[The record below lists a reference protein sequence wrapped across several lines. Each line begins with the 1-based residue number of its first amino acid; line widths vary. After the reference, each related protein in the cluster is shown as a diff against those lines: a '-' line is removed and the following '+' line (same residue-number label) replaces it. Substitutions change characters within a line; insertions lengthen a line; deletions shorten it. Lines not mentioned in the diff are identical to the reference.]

1 MRNSRRFG
9 PVPRA
14 KLRARAPCAKL
25 LATRAGVFSK
35 MTDSL
40 PDFQGTTI
48 AGRYLVERLIGQG
61 GMGTVWAGRHVTLD
75 QLVAIKF
82 VHPKLAG
89 SAEALR
95 RFDTEAKAAA
105 RIKSRHAVAVYDH
118 GVTES
123 GQPYIVMEY
132 LEGESLEE
140 AIRRRGKLPLNE
152 VAEIVQQAARAL
164 STAHAAGIVHRD
176 LKPDNIFLA
185 RDSEA
190 ASRGYSVKLVDFGI
204 AKVVHDEA
212 ASGASA
218 TQAGMVLGTP
228 HYMSPEALT
237 SSAPVSVASDIWSLG
252 ACAFSAACGRVP
264 FEGDAIGD
272 VVLKVCAAPLPV
284 PSQIQPSLP
293 KSFDAWFERACAR
306 DPKKRFASVVE
317 LADALTRLDEWGRAQ
332 REHVLYEIRPIAPSV
347 VDTAELEIQ
356 PSGRARAIAGM
367 LIGASLMLGVL
378 GLYVFKRTREAD
390 EMMRQAAASA
400 AAVVEAENA
409 RKLREADKQFLAADA
424 GSVAQDAG
432 AAPAVRRPAAK
443 KKHRAE
449 PPPP

>member
-1 MRNSRRFG
+1 MTNS
-9 PVPRA
+9 PP
-14 KLRARAPCAKL
+14 
-25 LATRAGVFSK
+25 
-35 MTDSL
+35 
-40 PDFQGTTI
+40 PDLQGKTI

-61 GMGTVWAGRHVTLD
+61 GMGTVWAGRHITLQ

-118 GVTES
+118 GVEG

-132 LEGESLEE
+132 LEGESLEQSI
-140 AIRRRGKLPLNE
+140 ARRGKLPLHE

-164 STAHAAGIVHRD
+164 HAAHQAGIVHRD

-185 RDSEA
+185 RDGEA
-190 ASRGYSVKLVDFGI
+190 GSRGYSVKLLDFGI
-204 AKVVHDEA
+204 AKMVHEEA
-212 ASGASA
+212 AGGASS

-237 SSAPVSVASDIWSLG
+237 ATAPVSAASDIWSLG
-252 ACAFSAACGRVP
+252 ACAFSAVCGRVP

-284 PSQIQPSLP
+284 PSQLQPSLP
-293 KSFDAWFERACAR
+293 KAFDAWFERACSRAPQR
-306 DPKKRFASVVE
+306 RFASVVE
-317 LADALTRLDEWGRAQ
+317 LSDALVRLDEWARAQ
-332 REHVLYEIRPIAPSV
+332 REQVMYEIRPMAPSIL
-347 VDTAELEIQ
+347 DTGELEMQ
-356 PSGRARAIAGM
+356 PSSRGRLLAG
-367 LIGASLMLGVL
+367 LLVGASLMLGLL

-390 EMMRQAAASA
+390 EAIREATARA
-400 AAVVEAENA
+400 AAVVEAENQ
-409 RKLREADKQFLAADA
+409 RKLREAEKQFWTPDA
-424 GSVAQDAG
+424 GSATETEGKPAIPLAG
-432 AAPAVRRPAAK
+432 HK
-443 KKHRAE
+443 
-449 PPPP
+449 

>member
-1 MRNSRRFG
+1 
-9 PVPRA
+9 
-14 KLRARAPCAKL
+14 
-25 LATRAGVFSK
+25 
-35 MTDSL
+35 MTDSKSSDL
-40 PDFQGTTI
+40 KGTI
-48 AGRYLVERLIGQG
+48 VAGRYLVERLIGEG
-61 GMGTVWAGRHVTLD
+61 GMGTVWAGRHRTLD

-82 VHPKLAG
+82 VHPRLAG

-118 GVTES
+118 GITDA

-132 LEGESLEE
+132 LEGESLEQ
-140 AIRRRGKLPLNE
+140 AISRRGKLPLNE

-164 STAHAAGIVHRD
+164 NTAHRAGIIHRD

-185 RDSEA
+185 KDSEA
-190 ASRGYSVKLVDFGI
+190 LKRGYSVKLVDFGI
-204 AKVVHDEA
+204 AKMVHDQA
-212 ASGASA
+212 AGGAST

-237 SSAPVSVASDIWSLG
+237 ASAPVSQASDIWSLG
-252 ACAFSAACGRVP
+252 ACAFSALCGRVP

-272 VVLKVCAAPLPV
+272 VVLKVCAAPMPI

-293 KSFDAWFERACAR
+293 KAFDAWFERACSR

-317 LADALTRLDEWGRAQ
+317 LADALVRLDEWARAQ
-332 REHVLYEIRPIAPSV
+332 REQVMYEIRPMAPSI
-347 VDTAELEIQ
+347 VDDGELALQ
-356 PSGRARAIAGM
+356 PSSRGRLLAG
-367 LIGASLMLGVL
+367 LLVGASLTLGVL

-390 EMMRQAAASA
+390 EVVREATASA

-409 RKLREADKQFLAADA
+409 RKLREADKQFWAPDA
-424 GSVAQDAG
+424 GSAARDAG
-432 AAPAVRRPAAK
+432 ALPATRRPAVK
-443 KKHRAE
+443 KKRH
-449 PPPP
+449 PP

>member
-1 MRNSRRFG
+1 
-9 PVPRA
+9 
-14 KLRARAPCAKL
+14 
-25 LATRAGVFSK
+25 
-35 MTDSL
+35 MTTSPP
-40 PDFQGTTI
+40 PDLQGKTI

-61 GMGTVWAGRHVTLD
+61 GMGTVWAGRHVSLD

-118 GVTES
+118 GVSEG

-132 LEGESLEE
+132 LEGESLEQSI
-140 AIRRRGKLPLNE
+140 ARRGKIPLNE
-152 VAEIVQQAARAL
+152 VAEIVQQVSRAL
-164 STAHAAGIVHRD
+164 HAAHQAGIVHRD

-185 RDSEA
+185 LDGEA
-190 ASRGYSVKLVDFGI
+190 GTRGYCVKVLDFGI
-204 AKVVHDEA
+204 AKMVHEEA
-212 ASGASA
+212 AGGASS

-237 SSAPVSVASDIWSLG
+237 ASAPVSATSDIWSLG

-293 KSFDAWFERACAR
+293 KSFDAWFERACSR
-306 DPKKRFASVVE
+306 DPKRRFASVVE
-317 LADALTRLDEWGRAQ
+317 LADALVRLDEWARAQ
-332 REHVLYEIRPIAPSV
+332 REKVLYEIRPMAPSI
-347 VDTAELEIQ
+347 VDTGELDELQ
-356 PSGRARAIAGM
+356 PSSRGRLLAG
-367 LIGASLMLGVL
+367 LLVGASVMLGVL

-390 EMMRQAAASA
+390 EAVRQATASA
-400 AAVVEAENA
+400 AAVVEADNQ
-409 RKLREADKQFLAADA
+409 RKLREAERRFWTPDA

-432 AAPAVRRPAAK
+432 KSPPVHRPAPK
-443 KKHRAE
+443 RKR
-449 PPPP
+449 P

>member
-1 MRNSRRFG
+1 
-9 PVPRA
+9 
-14 KLRARAPCAKL
+14 
-25 LATRAGVFSK
+25 

-118 GVTES
+118 GVTEA

-132 LEGESLEE
+132 LEGESLED
-140 AIRRRGKLPLNE
+140 AIHRRGKLPLNE

-164 STAHAAGIVHRD
+164 NTAHAAGIVHRD

-190 ASRGYSVKLVDFGI
+190 TTRGYSVKLVDFGI
-204 AKVVHDEA
+204 AKIVHDEA

-237 SSAPVSVASDIWSLG
+237 SNGPVSIASDIWSLG

-272 VVLKVCAAPLPV
+272 VVLKVCAAPMPV
-284 PSQIQPSLP
+284 PSQLQPSLP
-293 KSFDAWFERACAR
+293 KSFDAWFERACSR
-306 DPKKRFASVVE
+306 DPKKRFATVAE
-317 LADALTRLDEWGRAQ
+317 MADALTRLDEWARAQ
-332 REHVLYEIRPIAPSV
+332 REHVLYEIRPLAPSI
-347 VDTAELEIQ
+347 VDAADLEIQ

-378 GLYVFKRTREAD
+378 GFYVFKRTREAD

-409 RKLREADKQFLAADA
+409 RKLHEADKQFWAADA
-424 GSVAQDAG
+424 GSTAQDAG
-432 AAPAVRRPAAK
+432 SAPAARRPAAK
-443 KKHRAE
+443 KKRNVA
-449 PPPP
+449 PPPPHP

>member
-1 MRNSRRFG
+1 MTNS
-9 PVPRA
+9 PP
-14 KLRARAPCAKL
+14 
-25 LATRAGVFSK
+25 
-35 MTDSL
+35 
-40 PDFQGTTI
+40 PDLEGKTI
-48 AGRYLVERLIGQG
+48 AGRYRVERLIGQG
-61 GMGTVWAGRHVTLD
+61 GMGTVWAGRHVSLD
-75 QLVAIKF
+75 QQVAIKF

-118 GVTES
+118 GVEA

-132 LEGESLEE
+132 LEGESLEQSLK
-140 AIRRRGKLPLNE
+140 RRGKLPLHE

-164 STAHAAGIVHRD
+164 HAAHQAGIVHRD

-185 RDSEA
+185 RDGEA
-190 ASRGYSVKLVDFGI
+190 GTRGYSVKLLDFGI
-204 AKVVHDEA
+204 AKLVHEEA
-212 ASGASA
+212 AGGASS

-237 SSAPVSVASDIWSLG
+237 ATAPVSAASDIWSLG

-293 KSFDAWFERACAR
+293 RGFDAWFERACCR
-306 DPKKRFASVVE
+306 DPKRRFSSVVE
-317 LADALTRLDEWGRAQ
+317 LADALVRLDEWARAQ
-332 REHVLYEIRPIAPSV
+332 REQVLYEIRPMAPSV
-347 VDTAELEIQ
+347 VDTRELEELQ
-356 PSGRARAIAGM
+356 PSSRGRLLAG
-367 LIGASLMLGVL
+367 LLVGASLMLGAL
-378 GLYVFKRTREAD
+378 GLFVFKRTREAD
-390 EMMRQAAASA
+390 EAVREATARA
-400 AAVVEAENA
+400 AAVVEAENQ
-409 RKLREADKQFLAADA
+409 RKLREAEKQFWTPPDA

-432 AAPAVRRPAAK
+432 KPAASVHRAAPK
-443 KKHRAE
+443 KKR
-449 PPPP
+449 P

>member
-1 MRNSRRFG
+1 
-9 PVPRA
+9 
-14 KLRARAPCAKL
+14 
-25 LATRAGVFSK
+25 

-40 PDFQGTTI
+40 PPDFQGITI

-61 GMGTVWAGRHVTLD
+61 GMGSVWAGRHITLD

-118 GVTES
+118 GVTEA

-132 LEGESLEE
+132 LEGESLEQM
-140 AIRRRGKLPLNE
+140 ISRRGKLPLSE

-164 STAHAAGIVHRD
+164 NTAHQAGIIHRD

-185 RDSEA
+185 KDTEA
-190 ASRGYSVKLVDFGI
+190 LKRAYSVKLVDFGI
-204 AKVVHDEA
+204 AKMVHDQA
-212 ASGASA
+212 AIGASA

-237 SSAPVSVASDIWSLG
+237 SSAPVSAASDIWSLG
-252 ACAFSAACGRVP
+252 ACAFSAVCGRVP
-264 FEGDAIGD
+264 FDGDAIGD
-272 VVLKVCAAPLPV
+272 VVLKVCASPLPV

-306 DPKKRFASVVE
+306 DPKRRFASVAE
-317 LADALTRLDEWGRAQ
+317 LADALVRLDEWARAQ
-332 REHVLYEIRPIAPSV
+332 REQVLYEIRPMAPSI
-347 VDTAELEIQ
+347 VDPGELALQ
-356 PSGRARAIAGM
+356 PSGRGRMLAG
-367 LIGASLMLGVL
+367 LLVGASLMLGVL

-390 EMMRQAAASA
+390 EVMRQAAASA
-400 AAVVEAENA
+400 AAIVEAENE
-409 RKLREADKQFLAADA
+409 RKLQNADKQFWAADA
-424 GSVAQDAG
+424 GSVARDAG
-432 AAPAVRRPAAK
+432 APPAVRRLPAK
-443 KKHRAE
+443 KKRPGQAGGTA
-449 PPPP
+449 PLPSK

>member
-1 MRNSRRFG
+1 MTNS
-9 PVPRA
+9 PP
-14 KLRARAPCAKL
+14 
-25 LATRAGVFSK
+25 
-35 MTDSL
+35 
-40 PDFQGTTI
+40 PDLQGK
-48 AGRYLVERLIGQG
+48 ASVARYLVERLIGQG
-61 GMGTVWAGRHVTLD
+61 GMGTVWAGRHVSLD

-118 GVTES
+118 GVSEG

-132 LEGESLEE
+132 LEGESLEQS
-140 AIRRRGKLPLNE
+140 IVRRGKLPLHE

-164 STAHAAGIVHRD
+164 HAAHLAGIVHRD

-185 RDSEA
+185 RDGESGT
-190 ASRGYSVKLVDFGI
+190 RGYSVKLLDFGI
-204 AKVVHDEA
+204 AKMVHEEA
-212 ASGASA
+212 ASGASS

-237 SSAPVSVASDIWSLG
+237 ASAPVSSASDIWSLG

-293 KSFDAWFERACAR
+293 KAFDAWFERACSR
-306 DPKKRFASVVE
+306 DPKRRFASVVE
-317 LADALTRLDEWGRAQ
+317 LSDALVRLDEWARAQ
-332 REHVLYEIRPIAPSV
+332 REQVLYEIRPMAPSI
-347 VDTAELEIQ
+347 VDNGDFEPQ
-356 PSGRARAIAGM
+356 PSSRGRLLAG
-367 LIGASLMLGVL
+367 LLVGASLMLGVL

-390 EMMRQAAASA
+390 EAVRQATASA
-400 AAVVEAENA
+400 AAVVEADNQ
-409 RKLREADKQFLAADA
+409 RRLREAEKQFWTPDA
-424 GSVAQDAG
+424 GSAAQDAG
-432 AAPAVRRPAAK
+432 KAPAVRRVTPK
-443 KKHRAE
+443 KKR
-449 PPPP
+449 P